1 MNFDDQHLYLIRLF
15 SPAGRGN
22 LELPIVKSYHEAH
35 SAGQFATTIAQDSLH
50 SILPQHERLDYK
62 NDA

>member
-22 LELPIVKSYHEAH
+22 LELPIVKSYEDH
-35 SAGQFATTIAQDSLH
+35 SAGQFATTTAQDSLH